1 MKPIIITNDFVGP
14 TFSEEEYLN
23 QTQTWL
29 YLWRLQGL
37 DLPLKHDPIKLGIAK
52 AIYKANFEAGW
63 AARIRD
69 CLRAIQ
75 REYDRDDLTAKVL
88 ALRLS
93 ANEAI
98 CDSERFVHF
107 GVEKNFANKVN
118 QNLSGQTLKLWTRV
132 AGQSE
137 FYVAS
142 EASMRGR
149 FYNSLRKTNQQ
160 KGAGVLAKWREQ
172 QHINERRRAK
182 KYA

>member
-63 AARIRD
+63 SARIRD

-107 GVEKNFANKVN
+107 GVETVSYTH
-118 QNLSGQTLKLWTRV
+118 LTLPTTP
-132 AGQSE
+132 
-137 FYVAS
+137 YV
-142 EASMRGR
+142 
-149 FYNSLRKTNQQ
+149 
-160 KGAGVLAKWREQ
+160 
-172 QHINERRRAK
+172 
-182 KYA
+182 